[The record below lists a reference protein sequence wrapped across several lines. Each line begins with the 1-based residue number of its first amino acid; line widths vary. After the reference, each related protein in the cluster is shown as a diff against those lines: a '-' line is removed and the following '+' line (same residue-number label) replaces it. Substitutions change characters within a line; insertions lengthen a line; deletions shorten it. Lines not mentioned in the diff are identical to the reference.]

1 LAEVL
6 VTTAGVL
13 LVGLL
18 AWFFFAPRRAVRASV
33 RGGIQEVEVTV
44 RGGYTPAVIRAQ
56 EGVPLRVTFDR
67 REGGECT
74 SQVVFPD
81 FRIRRSL
88 PTFARTA
95 VDLVPDRTGEFGFAC
110 GMNMVHG
117 TLVVEPSNGQPDAD
131 RNGGAEK
138 TGLALDTDEGATAS
152 AEERHTHEGSRA
164 VALQSRETTGRH
176 AKVRLAVRGAGAI
189 CPTCIH
195 NIEAAV
201 SRLPGIERVMPDIS
215 ADRLD
220 VQYDPSRTGI
230 DEMREAVASV
240 GYRVEGGAGPGSQD
254 VEDEEATERKRE
266 IRDLSRRVAAGA
278 ILTLPVLAAVMGRE
292 IVRAAWVPDVLLNP
306 WLQLALIAPVMFY
319 TGWPIHQVGWRALRN
334 RAAEM
339 NTLIT
344 VGTTAAFAYSVLVT
358 VAPGLLPLEVR
369 DVYYEAVGVILTLI
383 LLGRLLEARAKAGT
397 GEAIRKLI
405 GLRPRTARVL
415 RDGKETDVAIEGV
428 QVGDEIVVRPGE
440 KVPVDGE
447 IVDGH
452 STLDESMVTGESI
465 PVEKDPGDPV
475 VGGTVNQ
482 TGAFR
487 FRAAAVGS
495 DTLLAQIVRLVQEAQ
510 ASKAPIQR
518 LADAVAGYFVPA
530 VIFIAIAAFV
540 VWFDIGPEPALTFGL
555 VTAVTVL
562 IIACPCALGLATPLS
577 IMVGTGRGAQSGV
590 LVRSAEALQ
599 TMRRVRT
606 IVLDKTGTV
615 TRGEP
620 RLTDVVPTNGF
631 SDHELLRLAA
641 SAEGVSE
648 HPLGEAVVSGARE
661 RDVRLS
667 DPAEFESVTGKGVR
681 VSIGDR
687 TVLVGSRRLLQEAE
701 VETAGLEEFAARL
714 EEEGKTAIFAAIDG
728 RPAGVLGVADVAKE
742 EARAVVAALRA
753 RGLRPVMITGDNR
766 RTAAAIAREVGISR
780 VLAEVLPQDKA
791 REVKRLQGEGGAVA
805 MVGDGIND
813 APALAQADAG
823 IAIGTGTD
831 VAIEAADVTLVSGD
845 LRGLVTAVEL
855 SRATMRNIKQ
865 NLGFA
870 FGYNVAGIPI
880 AAGVLYPVI
889 GLLLNPMIAAA
900 AMALSSL
907 SVVTNASRLRRFEPP
922 GVSDEPRS
930 STGEPDVTVEV
941 GADRSDEAA
950 ATTARDPVC
959 EMEVDPINA
968 AGSIEHEGRTYFF
981 CSSGCLESFR
991 EDPDRYLARA

>member
-13 LVGLL
+13 LIGLL
-18 AWFFFAPRRAVRASV
+18 GWFFFAPRRAVRASV
-33 RGGIQEVEVTV
+33 RDGIQEVEVTV
-44 RGGYTPAVIRAQ
+44 RGGYTPAVIRAR

-81 FRIRRSL
+81 FRVRRSL
-88 PTFARTA
+88 PAFARTT
-95 VDLVPDRTGEFGFAC
+95 VELVPDRTGEFGFAC

-117 TLVVEPSNGQPDAD
+117 TLLVEPGNGQSDAD
-131 RNGGAEK
+131 GNGGARNS
-138 TGLALDTDEGATAS
+138 GLGIDAGGGAPPTPG
-152 AEERHTHEGSRA
+152 ERHTHEDSRA
-164 VALQSRETTGRH
+164 VALEPKETSGRH
-176 AKVRLAVRGAGAI
+176 AEVRLAVRGAGAI
-189 CPTCIH
+189 CPTCVH

-201 SRLPGIERVMPDIS
+201 SRLPGIERVIRDIS
-215 ADRLD
+215 PDRLD
-220 VQYDPSRTGI
+220 VEYDPSRTGI
-230 DEMREAVASV
+230 DEMRQAVASV
-240 GYRVEGGAGPGSQD
+240 GYRVESGPGPGSREG
-254 VEDEEATERKRE
+254 EDEEAIERRVE

-278 ILTLPVLAAVMGRE
+278 ILTVPVLVAVMGKE
-292 IVRAAWVPDVLLNP
+292 ILRAAWVPNVLLDP

-358 VAPGLLPLEVR
+358 VAPGLLPVEVR

-415 RDGKETDVAIEGV
+415 RDGEETDAAIDEV

-465 PVEKDPGDPV
+465 PVEKGPGDPV

-518 LADAVAGYFVPA
+518 LADAVASYFVPA

-540 VWFDIGPEPALTFGL
+540 AWFDIGPEPALTFGL

-577 IMVGTGRGAQSGV
+577 IMVGTGKGAQNGV
-590 LVRSAEALQ
+590 LVRSAEALE

-606 IVLDKTGTV
+606 IVLDKTGTI

-631 SDHELLRLAA
+631 PDHELLRLTA
-641 SAEGVSE
+641 SAEAVSE

-661 RDVRLS
+661 RGVRLS
-667 DPAEFESVTGKGVR
+667 DPADFESVTGKGVR

-687 TVLVGSRRLLQEAE
+687 IVVVGSRRLLQAAG
-701 VETAGLEEFAARL
+701 VETAGLEEVAAGL

-753 RGLRPVMITGDNR
+753 RGLQPVMITGDNR

-791 REVKRLQGEGGAVA
+791 REVERLQGEGGAVA

-845 LRGLVTAVEL
+845 LRGLLTAVEL

-907 SVVTNASRLRRFEPP
+907 SVVTNANRLRAFEPP
-922 GVSDEPRS
+922 EVPGESRS
-930 STGEPDVTVEV
+930 LMGELDVTVEV

-950 ATTARDPVC
+950 PATVRDPVC
-959 EMEVDPINA
+959 GMEVDQTDA
-968 AGSIEHEGRTYFF
+968 AGSMEHEGRTYVF
-981 CSSGCLESFR
+981 CSPGCLESFR
-991 EDPDRYLARA
+991 EDPDRYLAGA

>member
-1 LAEVL
+1 LTEVL

-13 LVGLL
+13 LIGLL

-33 RGGIQEVEVTV
+33 RGGIQEIEVTV
-44 RGGYTPAVIRAQ
+44 RGGYTPAVIRAR
-56 EGVPLRVTFDR
+56 EGVSLRVTFDR

-81 FRIRRSL
+81 FRVRRSL
-88 PTFARTA
+88 PAFARTT
-95 VDLVPDRTGEFGFAC
+95 VDLVPDRSGEFGFAC

-117 TLVVEPSNGQPDAD
+117 TLVVEPGNGEADAD
-131 RNGGAEK
+131 RNGGGGK
-138 TGLALDTDEGATAS
+138 TGLALDTEEGATPS

-164 VALQSRETTGRH
+164 VALESKETTGRH

-189 CPTCIH
+189 CPTCVH

-201 SRLPGIERVMPDIS
+201 SRLPGIEQVMPDIS

-230 DEMREAVASV
+230 DDMREAVASV
-240 GYRVEGGAGPGSQD
+240 GYRVEGGAGPGSQE
-254 VEDEEATERKRE
+254 VEDEEASERRRE
-266 IRDLSRRVAAGA
+266 IRDLSWRVAAGA
-278 ILTLPVLAAVMGRE
+278 ILTMPVLAAVMGKE
-292 IVRAAWVPDVLLNP
+292 IVRVAWVPNVLLNP

-358 VAPGLLPLEVR
+358 VAPGVLPMEVR
-369 DVYYEAVGVILTLI
+369 GVYYEAVGVILTLI

-415 RDGKETDVAIEGV
+415 RDGEETDVVIDEV

-447 IVDGH
+447 IVEGH

-577 IMVGTGRGAQSGV
+577 IMVGTGKGAQSGV
-590 LVRSAEALQ
+590 LVRSAEALE

-620 RLTDVVPTNGF
+620 KLTDVVATNGLP
-631 SDHELLRLAA
+631 DHELLRLAA

-648 HPLGEAVVSGARE
+648 HPFGEAVVSGARE

-667 DPAEFESVTGKGVR
+667 DPADFESVTGEGVR
-681 VSIGDR
+681 ASIGDR

-701 VETAGLEEFAARL
+701 VETAGLEEVAAGL

-742 EARAVVAALRA
+742 EARAVVASLRA
-753 RGLRPVMITGDNR
+753 RGLQPVMITGDNR

-791 REVKRLQGEGGAVA
+791 REVKRLQGEGAPVA

-907 SVVTNASRLRRFEPP
+907 SVVANASRLRGFEPP
-922 GVSDEPRS
+922 EVRGEPRS
-930 STGEPDVTVEV
+930 LMGEPDVTVEA

-950 ATTARDPVC
+950 PTTARDPVC
-959 EMEVDPINA
+959 GMEVDPTDA

-981 CSSGCLESFR
+981 CSPGCLESFR
-991 EDPDRYLARA
+991 EDPDRYLAGA